1 VRQIACFS
9 LEDPPIIALRTRDLS
24 MDGIAVEPSPGLAR
38 AGRVQLVLASEGAG
52 DSLLVWA
59 RLVRSDGERMAL
71 RFDLAEDSALSRQL
85 ASFVGGLSPTPAA
98 LADLRAPV

>member
-24 MDGIAVEPSPGLAR
+24 LDGIAVEPSPDLAR
-38 AGRVQLVLASEGAG
+38 AGRVHLVLASEGTG

-59 RLVRSDGERMAL
+59 RLVRSDAESMAL
-71 RFDLAEDSALSRQL
+71 RFDLAEDSALGRRL
-85 ASFVGGLSPTPAA
+85 ASFMEGLDPRPSVLAEAHAPA
-98 LADLRAPV
+98 